1 MKSRTI
7 QFPEANESNGPRG
20 SNDSCD
26 YRVSAHRVQRV
37 GQGWYRFLR
46 IRCGP
51 LFVILPTR
59 DIRAIEISTRVERV
73 ERVAVSYIDFVE
85 WKSLDEKEKFFN
97 NNDDVNS
104 ETYIFICTIL
114 WIK

>member
-1 MKSRTI
+1 M
-7 QFPEANESNGPRG
+7 
-20 SNDSCD
+20 
-26 YRVSAHRVQRV
+26 
-37 GQGWYRFLR
+37 
-46 IRCGP
+46 
-51 LFVILPTR
+51 
-59 DIRAIEISTRVERV
+59 

-85 WKSLDEKEKFFN
+85 WKSLDEEEKFFN

>member
-1 MKSRTI
+1 MRAT
-7 QFPEANESNGPRG
+7 FR
-20 SNDSCD
+20 DS
-26 YRVSAHRVQRV
+26 
-37 GQGWYRFLR
+37 
-46 IRCGP
+46 
-51 LFVILPTR
+51 R
-59 DIRAIEISTRVERV
+59 DIRTIEISTRVERV

-97 NNDDVNS
+97 NNDDVNP

>member
-1 MKSRTI
+1 M
-7 QFPEANESNGPRG
+7 
-20 SNDSCD
+20 
-26 YRVSAHRVQRV
+26 
-37 GQGWYRFLR
+37 
-46 IRCGP
+46 
-51 LFVILPTR
+51 ILPTR

-97 NNDDVNS
+97 NNDDVNP

>member
-1 MKSRTI
+1 MVSI
-7 QFPEANESNGPRG
+7 SE
-20 SNDSCD
+20 DSMRATFRD
-26 YRVSAHRVQRV
+26 S
-37 GQGWYRFLR
+37 
-46 IRCGP
+46 
-51 LFVILPTR
+51 R
-59 DIRAIEISTRVERV
+59 DIRTIEISTRVERV

-97 NNDDVNS
+97 NNDDVNP